1 MNDSEPAATKGAD
14 AAATPKAMD
23 YGDYLQLRTLL
34 GAQTRLTDEH
44 DELLFIVI
52 HQATEL
58 WLKLSIHEI
67 RSAAKHIQADD
78 LRSAFKTLSRVAR
91 IQSHMIQAWEI
102 LATMT
107 PFDYANFRESL
118 GASSG
123 FQSFQYR
130 QLEFLLGAKDR
141 RMLEVHRAEADRHA
155 DLAVI
160 LEAPSLYDDALRLLA
175 RRGFAIPADHLER
188 DWSQPYEASPEVEAA
203 WLQIYRQTEQY
214 WDLYELGEKLVDL
227 EYRLQQ
233 WRFTHMKTVERIIGF
248 KRGTGGSDGVS
259 YLVKALDRK
268 LFPELLSLRTAM

>member
-1 MNDSEPAATKGAD
+1 
-14 AAATPKAMD
+14 MD
-23 YGDYLQLRTLL
+23 YGDYLQLDTLL
-34 GAQTRLTDEH
+34 SAQTVATDEH
-44 DELLFIVI
+44 DEMLFIVI

-58 WLKLSIHEI
+58 WLKLSVHEI
-67 RSAAKHIQADD
+67 RSAAAHIAVDD
-78 LRSAFKTLSRVAR
+78 LRAAFKTLSRVAR

-141 RMLEVHRAEADRHA
+141 RMLDMHDAATARHA
-155 DLAVI
+155 DLEAI
-160 LEAPSLYDDALRLLA
+160 LTAPSLYDQALRLLA
-175 RRGFAIPADHLER
+175 RRGFAIPADRLAR
-188 DWSQPYEASPEVEAA
+188 DWSQPYAADPAVEAA
-203 WLQIYRQTEQY
+203 WLDIYRNTALH

-259 YLVKALDRK
+259 YLIKALDRK
-268 LFPELLSLRTAM
+268 LFPELLTLRTSM

>member
-1 MNDSEPAATKGAD
+1 
-14 AAATPKAMD
+14 MD
-23 YGDYLQLRTLL
+23 YGDYLQLDALLSAQATRTE
-34 GAQTRLTDEH
+34 EH

-67 RSAAKHIQADD
+67 KSACADVAGDD

-91 IQSHMIQAWEI
+91 IQAHMIQAWEI

-107 PFDYANFRESL
+107 PFDYSNFRESL

-130 QLEFLLGAKDR
+130 QLEFLLGAKDVRMTEMHAAGGPR
-141 RMLEVHRAEADRHA
+141 RAA
-155 DLAVI
+155 
-160 LEAPSLYDDALRLLA
+160 LEATLAEPSLYDEALRLLA
-175 RRGFAIPADHLER
+175 RRGFAIPADRLER
-188 DWSQPYEASPEVEAA
+188 NWSQPYEASEAVEAA
-203 WLQIYRQTEQY
+203 WLKVYRNTGEY

-248 KRGTGGSDGVS
+248 KRGTGGSEGVS

-268 LFPELLSLRTAM
+268 LFPELLTLRTAM

>member
-1 MNDSEPAATKGAD
+1 MTDVAPPAPPAATIFEA
-14 AAATPKAMD
+14 PAMD
-23 YGDYLQLRTLL
+23 YGDYLQLTTLL
-34 GAQTRLTDEH
+34 SAQSTLTDEH
-44 DELLFIVI
+44 DELLFVVI
-52 HQATEL
+52 HQVAEL

-67 RSAAKHIQADD
+67 RGAIDAVRQDR
-78 LRSAFKTLSRVAR
+78 LRSAFKILSRVAR
-91 IQSHMIQAWEI
+91 IQAHMIQAWEI

-130 QLEFLLGAKDR
+130 ELEFLLGAKDR
-141 RMLEVHRAEADRHA
+141 RMLNVYRADPPR
-155 DLAVI
+155 
-160 LEAPSLYDDALRLLA
+160 LEMLEKTLGAPSLYDETLRLLA
-175 RRGFAIPADHLER
+175 RRGLSIPPDRLER
-188 DWSQPYEASPEVEAA
+188 DWSQPYAPNPAVEAA
-203 WLQIYRQTEQY
+203 WLAIYRDVDAY

-233 WRFTHMKTVERIIGF
+233 WRFSHLKTVERIIGF

-268 LFPELLSLRTAM
+268 LFPELLTLRTTM

>member
-1 MNDSEPAATKGAD
+1 
-14 AAATPKAMD
+14 MD
-23 YGDYLQLRTLL
+23 YGDYLQLDTLL
-34 GAQTRLTDEH
+34 SAQTTKTGEH

-58 WLKLSIHEI
+58 WLKLSVHEI
-67 RSAAKHIQADD
+67 KGAAADIAGDD
-78 LRSAFKTLSRVAR
+78 LRAAFKTLSRVAR
-91 IQSHMIQAWEI
+91 IQAHMIQAWEI

-107 PFDYANFRESL
+107 PFDYANFREAL

-130 QLEFLLGAKDR
+130 QLEFLLGAKDA
-141 RMLEVHRAEADRHA
+141 RMLEVHEPGTARRDE
-155 DLAVI
+155 LAAI
-160 LEAPSLYDDALRLLA
+160 LAAPSLYDEALKLLA
-175 RRGFAIPADHLER
+175 RRGFAIPAERLER
-188 DWSQPYEASPEVEAA
+188 DWTQPYEASEAVEAA
-203 WLQIYRQTEQY
+203 WLKVYRNASEY

-268 LFPELLSLRTAM
+268 LFPELLTLRTAM

>member
-1 MNDSEPAATKGAD
+1 
-14 AAATPKAMD
+14 MD
-23 YGDYLQLRTLL
+23 YGDYLQLDTLL
-34 GAQTRLTDEH
+34 SAQTMATDEH

-58 WLKLSIHEI
+58 WLKLSVHEI
-67 RSAAKHIQADD
+67 RSAAANIAADD

-91 IQSHMIQAWEI
+91 IQAHMIQAWEI

-107 PFDYANFRESL
+107 PFDYANFREAL

-130 QLEFLLGAKDR
+130 QLEFLLGAKDA
-141 RMLEVHRAEADRHA
+141 RMLEMHDAGTARRGDLEA
-155 DLAVI
+155 I
-160 LEAPSLYDDALRLLA
+160 LTAPSLYDEALRLLA
-175 RRGFAIPADHLER
+175 RRGFDIPADHIER
-188 DWSQPYEASPEVEAA
+188 DWREPYEASPAVEAA
-203 WLQIYRQTEQY
+203 WLKIYRNTAEH

-248 KRGTGGSDGVS
+248 KRGTGGSEGVS

-268 LFPELLSLRTAM
+268 LFPELLTLRTVM

>member
-1 MNDSEPAATKGAD
+1 
-14 AAATPKAMD
+14 MD
-23 YGDYLQLRTLL
+23 YGDYLQLETLL
-34 GAQTRLTDEH
+34 GAQATKTGEH

-67 RSAAKHIQADD
+67 RSAVERIAADD
-78 LRSAFKTLSRVAR
+78 LRAAFKTLSRVAR
-91 IQSHMIQAWEI
+91 IQAHMIQAWEI

-107 PFDYANFRESL
+107 PFDYAHFRESL

-141 RMLEVHRAEADRHA
+141 RMLEVHNATPARRGDLEA
-155 DLAVI
+155 L
-160 LEAPSLYDDALRLLA
+160 LNAPSLYDEALRLLA

-188 DWSQPYEASPEVEAA
+188 DWSLPYVPSAEVEAA
-203 WLQIYRQTEQY
+203 WLEVYRRTDAY

-259 YLVKALDRK
+259 YLVKALDRQ
-268 LFPELLSLRTAM
+268 LFPELLTLRTAM

>member
-1 MNDSEPAATKGAD
+1 
-14 AAATPKAMD
+14 MD
-23 YGDYLQLRTLL
+23 YGDYLQLDTLL
-34 GAQTRLTDEH
+34 SAQTRATDEH

-58 WLKLSIHEI
+58 WLKLSVHEI
-67 RSAAKHIQADD
+67 RAAQAHIAADD
-78 LRSAFKTLSRVAR
+78 LRAAFKTLSRVAR
-91 IQSHMIQAWEI
+91 IQAHMIQAWEI

-107 PFDYANFRESL
+107 PLDYANFRESL

-141 RMLEVHRAEADRHA
+141 RMLEVHDPATPRHA
-155 DLAVI
+155 DLEAI
-160 LEAPSLYDDALRLLA
+160 LLAPSLYDEALRLLA
-175 RRGFAIPADHLER
+175 RRGFAIPADRTDR
-188 DWSQPYEASPEVEAA
+188 DWSQPYEPSPAVEAA
-203 WLQIYRQTEQY
+203 WLEIYRNTGAW

-248 KRGTGGSDGVS
+248 KRGTGGSEGVS

-268 LFPELLSLRTAM
+268 LFPELLTLRTAM

>member
-1 MNDSEPAATKGAD
+1 
-14 AAATPKAMD
+14 MD
-23 YGDYLQLRTLL
+23 YGDYLQLDTLL
-34 GAQTRLTDEH
+34 SAQHGKTDEH

-67 RSAAKHIQADD
+67 GSAIGDVAGDE
-78 LRSAFKTLSRVAR
+78 LRVAFKKLSRVAR
-91 IQSHMIQAWEI
+91 VQAHMIQAWEI

-107 PFDYANFRESL
+107 PFDYAHFRDSL

-130 QLEFLLGAKDR
+130 ELEFLLGAKDA
-141 RMLEVHRAEADRHA
+141 RMLAMYPEGSPRRGRLQAALD
-155 DLAVI
+155 
-160 LEAPSLYDDALRLLA
+160 APSLYDEALQLLS
-175 RRGFAIPADHLER
+175 RRGFSIPADRLDR
-188 DWSQPYEASPEVEAA
+188 DWREPYQPSAEVEAA
-203 WLQIYRQTEQY
+203 WLAVYRDAATY

-248 KRGTGGSDGVS
+248 KRGTGGSEGVN
-259 YLVKALDRK
+259 YLERVLART

>member
-1 MNDSEPAATKGAD
+1 
-14 AAATPKAMD
+14 MD
-23 YGDYLQLRTLL
+23 YGDYLQLDTLL
-34 GAQTRLTDEH
+34 AAQGTVTQEH

-67 RSAAKHIQADD
+67 RSASAHIRADD
-78 LRSAFKTLSRVAR
+78 LRAAFKTLSRVAR

-107 PFDYANFRESL
+107 PLDYANFRASL

-130 QLEFLLGAKDR
+130 QLEFLLGAKDAAMLDVHDAGSPR
-141 RMLEVHRAEADRHA
+141 RAALEAI
-155 DLAVI
+155 LA
-160 LEAPSLYDDALRLLA
+160 APSLYDEALRLLA
-175 RRGFAIPADHLER
+175 RRGFDIPADRLER
-188 DWSQPYEASPEVEAA
+188 DWSLPYEPSPAVEAA
-203 WLQIYRQTEQY
+203 WLEVYRHTERY

-248 KRGTGGSDGVS
+248 KRGTGGSEGVS

-268 LFPELLSLRTAM
+268 LFPELLTLRTSM

>member
-1 MNDSEPAATKGAD
+1 
-14 AAATPKAMD
+14 MD
-23 YGDYLQLRTLL
+23 YGDYLQLETLL
-34 GAQTRLTDEH
+34 SAQTTATGEH

-67 RSAAKHIQADD
+67 RSAAERIRADD

-91 IQSHMIQAWEI
+91 IQAHMIQAWEI

-141 RMLEVHRAEADRHA
+141 RMVEVHDASPARRDELQTLLD
-155 DLAVI
+155 
-160 LEAPSLYDDALRLLA
+160 APSLYDEALRLLA

-188 DWSQPYEASPEVEAA
+188 DWSEPYAASAEVEAA
-203 WLQIYRQTEQY
+203 WLEIYRRTDEF

-248 KRGTGGSDGVS
+248 KRGTGGSEGVS

-268 LFPELLSLRTAM
+268 LFPELLTLRTAM

>member
-1 MNDSEPAATKGAD
+1 
-14 AAATPKAMD
+14 MD
-23 YGDYLQLRTLL
+23 YGDYLQLDTLL
-34 GAQTRLTDEH
+34 SAQTTATEEH

-58 WLKLSIHEI
+58 WLKLSVHEI
-67 RSAAKHIQADD
+67 RSAAANIAGDD

-91 IQSHMIQAWEI
+91 IQAHMIQAWEI

-107 PFDYANFRESL
+107 PFDYANFREAL

-141 RMLEVHRAEADRHA
+141 RMLEVHAAGTPRH
-155 DLAVI
+155 DELAAI
-160 LEAPSLYDDALRLLA
+160 LAAPSLYDQALRLLA
-175 RRGFAIPADHLER
+175 RRGFDIPAERLER
-188 DWSQPYEASPEVEAA
+188 DWSEPYQASPAVEAA
-203 WLQIYRQTEQY
+203 WLKVYRNTAEY

-268 LFPELLSLRTAM
+268 LFPELLTLRTAM

>member
-1 MNDSEPAATKGAD
+1 MSGPPDDVPD
-14 AAATPKAMD
+14 MD
-23 YGDYLQLRTLL
+23 YGDYLQLKTLL
-34 GAQTRLTDEH
+34 SAQTTLTDEH
-44 DELLFIVI
+44 DELLFVVI

-67 RSAAKHIQADD
+67 RSARAHIVADE

-91 IQSHMIQAWEI
+91 IQAHMIQAWEI

-107 PFDYANFRESL
+107 PFDYANFRASL
-118 GASSG
+118 GSSSG

-130 QLEFLLGAKDR
+130 ELEFLLGAKNR
-141 RMLEVHRAEADRHA
+141 AMMAVHRDEPDRFA
-155 DLAVI
+155 GLTQT
-160 LEAPSLYDDALRLLA
+160 LEEPSLYDEALRLLA
-175 RRGFAIPADHLER
+175 RRGFAIPADRLDR
-188 DWSQPYEASPEVEAA
+188 DWTESYAPSPEVEAA
-203 WLQIYRQTEQY
+203 WLTVYREAETY

-248 KRGTGGSDGVS
+248 KRGTGDSDGVS

-268 LFPELLSLRTAM
+268 LFPELLTLRTTM

>member
-1 MNDSEPAATKGAD
+1 
-14 AAATPKAMD
+14 MD
-23 YGDYLQLRTLL
+23 YGDYLQLDALLSAQATRTE
-34 GAQTRLTDEH
+34 EH

-67 RSAAKHIQADD
+67 KSACADVAGDD

-91 IQSHMIQAWEI
+91 IQAHMIQAWEI

-107 PFDYANFRESL
+107 PFDYSNFREAL

-130 QLEFLLGAKDR
+130 QLEFLLGAKDA
-141 RMLEVHRAEADRHA
+141 RMLEMHAAGSQRRGDLEAV
-155 DLAVI
+155 LA
-160 LEAPSLYDDALRLLA
+160 APSLYDEALRLLA
-175 RRGFAIPADHLER
+175 RRGFAIPADRLAR
-188 DWSQPYEASPEVEAA
+188 DWSRAYEASEAVEAA
-203 WLQIYRQTEQY
+203 WLKVYRNTGEY

-248 KRGTGGSDGVS
+248 KRGTGGSEGVS

-268 LFPELLSLRTAM
+268 LFPELLTLRTAM

>member
-1 MNDSEPAATKGAD
+1 
-14 AAATPKAMD
+14 MD
-23 YGDYLQLRTLL
+23 YGDYLQLDALLSAQATRTE
-34 GAQTRLTDEH
+34 EH

-67 RSAAKHIQADD
+67 KSACADVAGDD

-91 IQSHMIQAWEI
+91 IQAHMIQAWEI

-107 PFDYANFRESL
+107 PFDYSNFREAL

-130 QLEFLLGAKDR
+130 QLEFLLGAKDA
-141 RMLEVHRAEADRHA
+141 RMLEMHAAGSQRRGDLEAV
-155 DLAVI
+155 LA
-160 LEAPSLYDDALRLLA
+160 APSLYDEALRLLA
-175 RRGFAIPADHLER
+175 RRGFAIPADRLER
-188 DWSQPYEASPEVEAA
+188 DWSQPYEASEAVEAA
-203 WLQIYRQTEQY
+203 WLKVYRNTADY

-248 KRGTGGSDGVS
+248 KRGTGGSEGVS

-268 LFPELLSLRTAM
+268 LFPELLTLRTAM

>member
-1 MNDSEPAATKGAD
+1 
-14 AAATPKAMD
+14 MD
-23 YGDYLQLRTLL
+23 YGDYLQLDTLL
-34 GAQTRLTDEH
+34 SAQTTKTGEH

-58 WLKLSIHEI
+58 WLKLSVHEI
-67 RSAAKHIQADD
+67 ASAAGDIAADD

-91 IQSHMIQAWEI
+91 IQAHMIQAWEI

-107 PFDYANFRESL
+107 PFDYANFREAL

-130 QLEFLLGAKDR
+130 QLEYLLGAKDV
-141 RMLEVHRAEADRHA
+141 RMLELHQPGTPRH
-155 DLAVI
+155 DELAAI
-160 LEAPSLYDDALRLLA
+160 LAQPSLYDEALRLLG
-175 RRGFAIPADHLER
+175 RRGFDIPADHLQR
-188 DWSQPYEASPEVEAA
+188 DWTQPYEASAAVEEA
-203 WLQIYRQTEQY
+203 WLKVYRNTSEY

-248 KRGTGGSDGVS
+248 KRGTGGSEGVS

-268 LFPELLSLRTAM
+268 LFPELLTLRTAM

>member
-1 MNDSEPAATKGAD
+1 
-14 AAATPKAMD
+14 MD
-23 YGDYLQLRTLL
+23 YGDYLQLDTLL
-34 GAQTRLTDEH
+34 SAQTTKTGEH

-58 WLKLSIHEI
+58 WLKLSVHEI
-67 RSAAKHIQADD
+67 ASAVGDIRGDD
-78 LRSAFKTLSRVAR
+78 LQGAFKTLSRVAR
-91 IQSHMIQAWEI
+91 IQAHMIQAWEI

-107 PFDYANFRESL
+107 PFDYANFREAL

-130 QLEFLLGAKDR
+130 QLEFLLGAKDA
-141 RMLEVHRAEADRHA
+141 RMLEVHAPGTARRGELEA
-155 DLAVI
+155 I
-160 LEAPSLYDDALRLLA
+160 LTAPSLYDEALRLLA
-175 RRGFAIPADHLER
+175 RRGFEVPADRLER
-188 DWSQPYEASPEVEAA
+188 DWREPYEASPAVEAA
-203 WLQIYRQTEQY
+203 WLKVYRNTGEY

-248 KRGTGGSDGVS
+248 KRGTGGSEGVS

-268 LFPELLSLRTAM
+268 LFPELLTLRTAM

>member
-1 MNDSEPAATKGAD
+1 
-14 AAATPKAMD
+14 MD
-23 YGDYLQLRTLL
+23 YGDYLQLDTLL
-34 GAQTRLTDEH
+34 SAQTTATGEH
-44 DELLFIVI
+44 DEMLFIVI

-58 WLKLSIHEI
+58 WLKLSVHEI
-67 RSAAKHIQADD
+67 RAACGDIRGDD
-78 LRSAFKTLSRVAR
+78 LQPAFKTLSRVAR
-91 IQSHMIQAWEI
+91 IQAHMIQAWEI

-141 RMLEVHRAEADRHA
+141 RMLELHDAGSARRA
-155 DLAVI
+155 DLEAI
-160 LEAPSLYDDALRLLA
+160 LAAPSLYDEALRLLA
-175 RRGFAIPADHLER
+175 RRGFDIPADRLER
-188 DWSQPYEASPEVEAA
+188 DWRDPYETSPAVEAA
-203 WLQIYRQTEQY
+203 WLSVYRSAAQY

-248 KRGTGGSDGVS
+248 KRGTGGSEGVS

-268 LFPELLSLRTAM
+268 LFPELLTLRTAM

>member
-1 MNDSEPAATKGAD
+1 
-14 AAATPKAMD
+14 MD
-23 YGDYLQLRTLL
+23 YGDYLQLDTLL
-34 GAQTRLTDEH
+34 SAQATETHEH

-67 RSAAKHIQADD
+67 RSAIADVRGDD

-107 PFDYANFRESL
+107 PFDYANFREAL

-141 RMLEVHRAEADRHA
+141 RMLEVHGAKAARHRNLEA
-155 DLAVI
+155 I
-160 LEAPSLYDDALRLLA
+160 LLAPSLYDEALRLLA
-175 RRGFAIPADHLER
+175 RRGFDIPADRLDR
-188 DWSQPYEASPEVEAA
+188 DWSQPYEPSPVVEAA
-203 WLQIYRQTEQY
+203 WLKVYRNTARF

-248 KRGTGGSDGVS
+248 KRGTGGSEGVS

-268 LFPELLSLRTAM
+268 LFPELLTLRTAM

>member
-1 MNDSEPAATKGAD
+1 MTDVAPPAPPAATIFEA
-14 AAATPKAMD
+14 PAMD
-23 YGDYLQLRTLL
+23 YGDYLQLTTLL
-34 GAQTRLTDEH
+34 SAQSTLTDEH
-44 DELLFIVI
+44 DELLFVVI
-52 HQATEL
+52 HQVAEL

-67 RSAAKHIQADD
+67 RGAIDAVRQDR
-78 LRSAFKTLSRVAR
+78 LRSAFKILSRVAR
-91 IQSHMIQAWEI
+91 IQAHMIQAWEI

-130 QLEFLLGAKDR
+130 ELEFLLGAKDR
-141 RMLEVHRAEADRHA
+141 RMLNVYRADPPR
-155 DLAVI
+155 
-160 LEAPSLYDDALRLLA
+160 LEMLEKTLGLRA
-175 RRGFAIPADHLER
+175 RRGLSIPPDRLER
-188 DWSQPYEASPEVEAA
+188 DWSQPYAPNPAVEAA
-203 WLQIYRQTEQY
+203 WLAIYRDVDAY

-233 WRFTHMKTVERIIGF
+233 WRFSHLKTVERIIGF

-268 LFPELLSLRTAM
+268 LFPELLTLRTTM

>member
-1 MNDSEPAATKGAD
+1 
-14 AAATPKAMD
+14 MD
-23 YGDYLQLRTLL
+23 YGDYLQLDTLL
-34 GAQTRLTDEH
+34 SAQTRATDEH

-67 RSAAKHIQADD
+67 RAAQAQIRADD
-78 LRSAFKTLSRVAR
+78 LRAAFKTLSRVAR

-107 PFDYANFRESL
+107 PLDYANFRESL

-141 RMLEVHRAEADRHA
+141 RMLEVHDAGTARHG
-155 DLAVI
+155 D
-160 LEAPSLYDDALRLLA
+160 LEAILLAPSVYDEALRLLA
-175 RRGFAIPADHLER
+175 RRGFDIPKGHLDR
-188 DWSQPYEASPEVEAA
+188 DWSQPYEASPAVEAA
-203 WLQIYRQTEQY
+203 WLQVYRNTGDN

-248 KRGTGGSDGVS
+248 KRGTGGSEGVS

-268 LFPELLSLRTAM
+268 LFPELLTLRTAM

>member
-1 MNDSEPAATKGAD
+1 
-14 AAATPKAMD
+14 MD
-23 YGDYLQLRTLL
+23 YGDYLQLETLL
-34 GAQTRLTDEH
+34 SAQTTATGEH

-58 WLKLSIHEI
+58 WLKLSVHEI
-67 RSAAKHIQADD
+67 RSAAERVRADD

-91 IQSHMIQAWEI
+91 IQAHMIQAWEI

-141 RMLEVHRAEADRHA
+141 RMLEVHDASPARHA
-155 DLAVI
+155 ELQALLD
-160 LEAPSLYDDALRLLA
+160 APSLYDEALRLLA
-175 RRGFAIPADHLER
+175 RRGFAIPADHLQR
-188 DWSQPYEASPEVEAA
+188 DWSEPYAASTEVEAA
-203 WLQIYRQTEQY
+203 WLDIYRRTDEF

-248 KRGTGGSDGVS
+248 KRGTGGSEGVS
-259 YLVKALDRK
+259 YLIKALDRK
-268 LFPELLSLRTAM
+268 LFPELLTLRTAM